1 MKIDLKRLFDIVG
14 EKLSL
19 NEELNLSDFEQWGE
33 KPFKK
38 PVLVSIQ
45 FQNRAGVVTMEY
57 TAEYEINTACS
68 RCLEQIIKT
77 ESKHFSHT
85 LVTELNQSDNDEY
98 VVLNGYELDVTE
110 LVYTDIIL
118 ELPIKILCS
127 ADCKGICQGCGKN
140 LNKEKCVCK
149 SDEWADER
157 LKAAFGELFS

>member
-1 MKIDLKRLFDIVG
+1 MKIDLKRLFDNEG

-19 NEELNLSDFEQWGE
+19 KEELNLSDFEQWGE

-38 PVLVSIQ
+38 PVLVNITI
-45 FQNRAGVVTMEY
+45 QNRAGIVTMDY
-57 TAEYEINTACS
+57 TADYKLETVCS
-68 RCLEQIIKT
+68 RCLEEIVKE

-85 LVTELNQSDNDEY
+85 LVTELNDDYSDEY
-98 VVLNGYELDVTE
+98 VVVEDNKLDVTE
-110 LVYTDIIL
+110 LVFTDIIL

-149 SDEWADER
+149 PDDWADER